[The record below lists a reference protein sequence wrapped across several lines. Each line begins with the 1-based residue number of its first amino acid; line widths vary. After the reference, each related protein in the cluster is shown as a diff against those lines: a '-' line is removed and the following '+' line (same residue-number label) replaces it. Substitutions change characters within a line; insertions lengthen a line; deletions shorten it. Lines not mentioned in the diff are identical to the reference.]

1 MRLNAHNDV
10 DFEAFAA
17 IGSHRVKMFLGPV
30 SFTATTE
37 DALELAR
44 QLVAAVHEVES
55 REGTGGRR
63 ANHD

>member
-1 MRLNAHNDV
+1 MRVNAHNDV

-17 IGSHRVKMFLGPV
+17 VGSERVKMFLGPM

-44 QLVAAVHEVES
+44 QLVEAVHEVES
-55 REGTGGRR
+55 REGACG
-63 ANHD
+63 ANDD